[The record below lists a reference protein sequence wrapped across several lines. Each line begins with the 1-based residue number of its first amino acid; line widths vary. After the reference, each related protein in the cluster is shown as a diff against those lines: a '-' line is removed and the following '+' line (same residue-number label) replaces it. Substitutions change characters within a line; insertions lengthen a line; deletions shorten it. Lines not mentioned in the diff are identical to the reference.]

1 MPAKKQNPTF
11 QPKPYFQSI
20 KMRPNNALFTDAET
34 GNWYHSIQITFYHA
48 FAIKLFS
55 FAGLPGRKNNLPALD
70 DRRTRKSLS
79 PKTDAEDLNSFKSSS

>member
-48 FAIKLFS
+48 LGNWYWVIGTIPYK
-55 FAGLPGRKNNLPALD
+55 
-70 DRRTRKSLS
+70 
-79 PKTDAEDLNSFKSSS
+79 